1 MVLQELEDR
10 LYTSTEVANILG
22 VSLRSVYR
30 YLEDG
35 KLDAEM
41 KTATGRHRFT
51 KQNILDFLSPQN
63 RTMAGAKTVEST
75 VAQAA
80 APAAEPLRAPR
91 QTVVETQPEPVAE
104 VEELAAEEVAEGQED
119 VDWLAKFRQAAE
131 RYKAEQVEPAP
142 AEAPAEPVAAPTETL
157 RGLTYIEEEIV
168 AEPITQPAQTSQN
181 YYYKSG
187 VGGLKD
193 IAQNIDKSAKK
204 ASLEYAFT
212 MDAGLSL
219 HKPIRPFSL
228 IHAYVR
234 SEDLAFFEK
243 ILGLQATDIGEAQ
256 LCLIVSDDPSLFA
269 DKKEMHGL
277 SVVDNT
283 RLRAD
288 LIAGGKEDLANE
300 L

>member
-10 LYTSTEVANILG
+10 LYTSTEVANVLG

-35 KLDAEM
+35 KLNAEM

-51 KQNILDFLSPQN
+51 KQNILDFLSPQAGSASARSAVQPAVTAMPATPAMPI
-63 RTMAGAKTVEST
+63 RTKVI
-75 VAQAA
+75 
-80 APAAEPLRAPR
+80 AE
-91 QTVVETQPEPVAE
+91 PEPVAPAVE
-104 VEELAAEEVAEGQED
+104 VVEEPAEAEED

-131 RYKAEQVEPAP
+131 RYKAQQTEEVPAEQPVVVETQVITETVSGLADMPEDEVSPAP
-142 AEAPAEPVAAPTETL
+142 TTADA
-157 RGLTYIEEEIV
+157 
-168 AEPITQPAQTSQN
+168 SQA
-181 YYYKSG
+181 YYYKSS

-193 IAQNIDKSAKK
+193 VAQQIDKSAKK

-243 ILGLQATDIGEAQ
+243 ILGLQLTDIGDAQ
-256 LCLIVSDDPSLFA
+256 LCLIVSDDQALYSN
-269 DKKEMHGL
+269 KREMHGL
-277 SVVDNT
+277 SVVENAK
-283 RLRAD
+283 LKAD
-288 LIAGGKEDLANE
+288 LAAAGKDDLADE

>member
-30 YLEDG
+30 YLEDD
-35 KLDAEM
+35 KLTAEM

-51 KQNILDFLSPQN
+51 KQNILDFLSPQEK
-63 RTMAGAKTVEST
+63 REPKAEVLSQPEE
-75 VAQAA
+75 VQV
-80 APAAEPLRAPR
+80 APAEP
-91 QTVVETQPEPVAE
+91 VVPVTTPEPAE
-104 VEELAAEEVAEGQED
+104 QPAEASPQEEGSEDD
-119 VDWLAKFRQAAE
+119 VDWLAKFRAAAE
-131 RYKAEQVEPAP
+131 KYKAEQEEVTEPETP
-142 AEAPAEPVAAPTETL
+142 EAPAEPVVPLQQGISLAADA
-157 RGLTYIEEEIV
+157 EEAVE
-168 AEPITQPAQTSQN
+168 ESQTVEVEVDSASH
-181 YYYKSG
+181 YYKSS

-219 HKPIRPFSL
+219 HKPIRPFSV

-243 ILGLQATDIGEAQ
+243 ILDLQPVSESEAQ
-256 LCLIVSDDPSLFA
+256 LCLIVSDEA
-269 DKKEMHGL
+269 DLYAGRTEIHGL
-277 SVVDNT
+277 NVVAND
-283 RLRAD
+283 RLKVD
-288 LIAGGKEDLANE
+288 LLAAGREDLAGE
-300 L
+300 V

>member
-51 KQNILDFLSPQN
+51 KQNILNFLSPQN
-63 RTMAGAKTVEST
+63 RGAG
-75 VAQAA
+75 VAS
-80 APAAEPLRAPR
+80 PLAEPAVAPITAAR
-91 QTVVETQPEPVAE
+91 TAQPESVAEPVAP
-104 VEELAAEEVAEGQED
+104 VEEVAEPAETQED

-131 RYKAEQVEPAP
+131 RYRAEQTEKVE
-142 AEAPAEPVAAPTETL
+142 EAAPVAAPTETL
-157 RGLTYIEEEIV
+157 RGLTYVEEEVV
-168 AEPITQPAQTSQN
+168 AEPVLVEAPAQTSQN

-193 IAQNIDKSAKK
+193 IAQNIDRSAKK

-243 ILGLQATDIGEAQ
+243 ILGLQPTDIGEAQ
-256 LCLIVSDDPSLFA
+256 LCLIVSDDASLFA
-269 DKKEMHGL
+269 NKKEMHGL

-288 LIAGGKEDLANE
+288 LISAGKEDLANE

>member
-51 KQNILDFLSPQN
+51 KQNILNFLSPQN
-63 RTMAGAKTVEST
+63 RGAG
-75 VAQAA
+75 VASPLAEPVA
-80 APAAEPLRAPR
+80 APVTAARPA
-91 QTVVETQPEPVAE
+91 QPEPVAE
-104 VEELAAEEVAEGQED
+104 PVAPVEGVAEPAETQED

-131 RYKAEQVEPAP
+131 RYRAEQTEKVE
-142 AEAPAEPVAAPTETL
+142 EAAPVAAPTETL
-157 RGLTYIEEEIV
+157 RGLTYVEEEVV
-168 AEPITQPAQTSQN
+168 AEPVSVEAPAQTSQN

-243 ILGLQATDIGEAQ
+243 ILGLQPTDIGEAQ
-256 LCLIVSDDPSLFA
+256 LCLIVSDDASLFA
-269 DKKEMHGL
+269 NKKEMHGL

-288 LIAGGKEDLANE
+288 LISAGKEDLANE

>member
-51 KQNILDFLSPQN
+51 KQNILNFLSPQN
-63 RTMAGAKTVEST
+63 RGAG
-75 VAQAA
+75 VAS
-80 APAAEPLRAPR
+80 PLAEPAVAPITAAR
-91 QTVVETQPEPVAE
+91 TAQPESVAEPVAP
-104 VEELAAEEVAEGQED
+104 VEEVAEPAETQED

-131 RYKAEQVEPAP
+131 RYRAEQTEKVE
-142 AEAPAEPVAAPTETL
+142 EAAPVAAPTETL
-157 RGLTYIEEEIV
+157 RGLTYVEEEVV
-168 AEPITQPAQTSQN
+168 AEPVSVEAPAQTSQN

-243 ILGLQATDIGEAQ
+243 ILGLQPTDIGEAQ
-256 LCLIVSDDPSLFA
+256 LCLIVSDDASLFA
-269 DKKEMHGL
+269 NKKEMHGL

-288 LIAGGKEDLANE
+288 LISAGKEDLANE